1 MQLTLTMTNKKGI
14 HFEVSERK
22 ILLRLMDLAMVY
34 LSIYL
39 LNLYPEF
46 EYIEFNTENS
56 VALILLGVYI
66 TIFGTIFELYDLQKA
81 SKFDTTF
88 RNVVIMA
95 SIVVLFYLLTPV
107 LSPYLPEERIQIV
120 YFYLAIIISILLWR
134 LVYINLIESPR
145 FYKRVLL
152 VGEVSNIEGLVK
164 ALGVSD
170 PNYKI
175 VGFINSEA
183 STPDSVKFKGLK
195 EFNAKEF
202 LNVIEK
208 ERISEVLVASFNTEA
223 IIAEVYH
230 DLMLLLE
237 RGFKIREYTQVYE
250 ELLYRVPIQ
259 FVGKDFYKYFPFSRS
274 NENKLYIFFQRAFD
288 VICAIFGLVVGL
300 IILPIL
306 LIGNLLGNSGPLLYT
321 QERVGRNGKPFRIVK
336 LRTMIVN
343 AEKDGAKWAQKDD
356 KRVTA
361 FGKFLRRSRLDEIP
375 QFYNVL
381 KGDMSVIGPRPERP
395 FFVNE
400 LARIIPFYETRH
412 IIKPGLTGWAQVKT
426 RYGSTVEDSLT
437 KLQYDLYYIK
447 HRSIFLDFNIAIKT
461 LSTIL
466 YYRGQ

>member
-1 MQLTLTMTNKKGI
+1 MKHKKGI

-22 ILLRLMDLAMVY
+22 ILLRIIDLVMVFVGVY
-34 LSIYL
+34 CLSL
-39 LNLYPEF
+39 FFDF
-46 EYIEFNTENS
+46 EYIIVNKDNS
-56 VALILLGVYI
+56 IALILLGVYI

-88 RNVVIMA
+88 RNIVITT
-95 SIVVLFYLLTPV
+95 STVVLFYLLTPV
-107 LSPYLPEERIQIV
+107 LSPYLPEERLQIV
-120 YFYLAIIISILLWR
+120 YFYFTIIISILLWR
-134 LVYINLIESPR
+134 LIYLNLFESPR

-152 VGEVSNIEGLVK
+152 VGEVSNIDGLVR
-164 ALGVSD
+164 ALDTSD

-175 VGFINSEA
+175 VGFINSEV
-183 STPDSVKFKGLK
+183 STSESVKFKGLK
-195 EFNAKEF
+195 EFEAKFF
-202 LNVIEK
+202 LEVIER

-230 DLMLLLE
+230 DLMMLLE

-250 ELLYRVPIQ
+250 ELLHRVPIQ

-274 NENKLYIFFQRAFD
+274 NENQLYIFFHRAFD
-288 VICAIFGLVVGL
+288 VVVAFFGLILGSLLLPL
-300 IILPIL
+300 IIIVN
-306 LIGNLLGNSGPLLYT
+306 LIGNKGPLFYS
-321 QERVGRNGKPFRIVK
+321 QERVGKNSKPFKILK
-336 LRTMIVN
+336 LRTMVIN
-343 AEKDGAKWAQKDD
+343 AEKDGVKWAKKDD
-356 KRVTA
+356 KRITK

-381 KGDMSVIGPRPERP
+381 KGEMSIIGPRPERP

-400 LARIIPFYETRH
+400 LSRIIPFYETRH
-412 IIKPGLTGWAQVKT
+412 IIKPGLTGWAQVNT
-426 RYGSTVEDSLT
+426 RYGSSIDDSLT

-447 HRSIFLDFNIAIKT
+447 HRSIFLDFSITIKT

>member
-1 MQLTLTMTNKKGI
+1 MANKKGI

-34 LSIYL
+34 LAIYL

-46 EYIEFNTENS
+46 EYIEFNSENI
-56 VALILLGVYI
+56 VALILLGIYI

-81 SKFDTTF
+81 SKLDTTF
-88 RNVVIMA
+88 RNIVITT
-95 SIVVLFYLLTPV
+95 STVVLFYLLTPV

-120 YFYLAIIISILLWR
+120 YFYLAIIISILVWR
-134 LVYINLIESPR
+134 FLYINLIESPR

-152 VGEVSNIEGLVK
+152 VGEVSNIEGLVSS
-164 ALGVSD
+164 LNTSD

-175 VGFINSEA
+175 VGFINSEV
-183 STPDSVKFKGLK
+183 STPESVKYKGLK
-195 EFNAKEF
+195 EFDANSF
-202 LNVIEK
+202 LDVIER
-208 ERISEVLVASFNTEA
+208 ERISEVLVASFNSES

-288 VICAIFGLVVGL
+288 IICAIIGLL
-300 IILPIL
+300 ICLAILPFIF
-306 LIGNLLGNSGPLLYT
+306 IGNLLGNKGPLFYT
-321 QERVGRNGKPFRIVK
+321 QERVGRNGKPFRIIK
-336 LRTMIVN
+336 LRTMVIN
-343 AEKDGAKWAQKDD
+343 AEMDGAKWAKKNDT
-356 KRVTA
+356 RVTK

-426 RYGSTVEDSLT
+426 RYGSSVEDSLT

-447 HRSIFLDFNIAIKT
+447 HRSIFLDFNISIKT